1 MYFSILTF
9 SSVPVS
15 NNTTNQ
21 TSKAQLNTV
30 HLQVTVHFNIKLLA
44 LEYKPHPTTVHN
56 LHYSDELY

>member
-21 TSKAQLNTV
+21 NFKVQLNTV

-44 LEYKPHPTTVHN
+44 LEYKLHPNST
-56 LHYSDELY
+56 